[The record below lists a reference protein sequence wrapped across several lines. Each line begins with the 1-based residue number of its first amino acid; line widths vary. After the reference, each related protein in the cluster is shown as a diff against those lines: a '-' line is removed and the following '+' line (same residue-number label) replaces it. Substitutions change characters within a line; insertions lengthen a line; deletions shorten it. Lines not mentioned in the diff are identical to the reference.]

1 MRFWA
6 DFTCTVTAFTR
17 HVPKLRHFH
26 YNPVQMFLL
35 EGDKL
40 LRLESFGE
48 DTCELVSTIEHS
60 FGIKFTQDELIHAKT
75 LGAMAQTIYSKLE
88 HPVGPQCLSAITFYK
103 LRRAFVELFGA
114 RRAEI
119 SPVTSLYELM
129 PWNTRNKQ
137 WRDIQGYLNYALPQ
151 LGWPLW
157 LLGFALLL
165 TGSILYV
172 LFNFKVLWTMAAASV
187 LVGIVGFISVLVP
200 VCVILNPLAR
210 EFPRGCVTFGDLTK
224 LVLARNYG
232 NIAAKRG
239 RSSENELMQAL
250 LQLVAAETA
259 GDLEKLSS
267 DTRFPEDL
275 GIY

>member
-1 MRFWA
+1 M
-6 DFTCTVTAFTR
+6 
-17 HVPKLRHFH
+17 L
-26 YNPVQMFLL
+26 LL

-60 FGIKFTQDELIHAKT
+60 FGIKFTQDELVHAKT
-75 LGAMAQTIYSKLE
+75 LGAMAQTIYTKSE

-119 SPVTSLYELM
+119 SPATSLYELM
-129 PWNTRNKQ
+129 PWKTRNKQ
-137 WRDIQGYLNYALPQ
+137 WRDIQDYLNYALPR

-157 LLGFALLL
+157 LLGFALVL
-165 TGSILYV
+165 TGSILYF
-172 LFNFKVLWTMAAASV
+172 LSHFNVLWAMAAASV
-187 LVGIVGFISVLVP
+187 LVGIAGFISILALVSVVLSP
-200 VCVILNPLAR
+200 FAR
-210 EFPRGCVTFGDLTK
+210 EFPRSCVTFGDLTK

-232 NIAAKRG
+232 NITAKHG
-239 RSSENELMQAL
+239 LSSEKELMHAL

-259 GDLEKLSS
+259 ADVETLSS